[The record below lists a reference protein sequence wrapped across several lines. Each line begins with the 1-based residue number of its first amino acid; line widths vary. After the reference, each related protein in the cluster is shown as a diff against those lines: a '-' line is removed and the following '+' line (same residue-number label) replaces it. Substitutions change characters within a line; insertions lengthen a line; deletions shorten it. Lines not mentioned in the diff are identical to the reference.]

1 MLHFLRMNTRRHY
14 FKKRKGNRGSRLKK
28 QQELQRK
35 QRMTYLSK
43 LMNKNSWRRISCWSK
58 IQPENNHGSI
68 KEIDRC
74 LAAQRSRKYAVCK
87 GCTVDVFGKLSNAAK
102 QLADIKLQKEK
113 LQEKLHNQQETAKK
127 AEGSTATVSAPPVK
141 RSKLQ

>member
-1 MLHFLRMNTRRHY
+1 
-14 FKKRKGNRGSRLKK
+14 
-28 QQELQRK
+28 
-35 QRMTYLSK
+35 MTYLSK
-43 LMNKNSWRRISCWSK
+43 VKEQEQLEANQMLEQDTARELITEASKKLTLQHKGQENMQSVKVAQLMLSAGN
-58 IQPENNHGSI
+58 
-68 KEIDRC
+68 D
-74 LAAQRSRKYAVCK
+74 
-87 GCTVDVFGKLSNAAK
+87 KLSNAAK